1 MGTRT
6 PVHDTRHDFAGL
18 ESVYLPIAGAVFA
31 IVTLLVVYALIRRR
45 RARIGELGSQR
56 KENNPLEL
64 AYAAVLVAIT
74 ALLVTLTFTTEDRT
88 DAIARGPGLEVKI
101 SAGQWSWRFSY
112 PAYGIT
118 QQSTPARPAQL
129 VVPTGTVVHFTGT
142 STDVIHSFWVPD
154 RRFKRDLFPRNNTRF
169 DLSWSKPGFARGEC
183 AEFCGL
189 LHSNMDF
196 VVDALSPSDFR
207 AWVAAH
213 RGAAP

>member
-1 MGTRT
+1 M
-6 PVHDTRHDFAGL
+6 HDKRHDFAGL

-31 IVTLLVVYALIRRR
+31 IVTLLVLYAVIRRR
-45 RARIGELGSQR
+45 RRGPDEIGSQR

-64 AYAAVLVAIT
+64 AYAGLLVAIVVF
-74 ALLVTLTFTTEDRT
+74 LVALTFATEDRT
-88 DAIARGPGLEVKI
+88 DAITGRPGLEVKI
-101 SAGQWSWRFSY
+101 AAGQWSWRFSY

-118 QQSTPARPAQL
+118 QQSTPLRPAQL
-129 VVPTGTVVHFTGT
+129 VVPTGTIVHFTGT

-169 DLSWSKPGFARGEC
+169 DITWTKPGFARGEC

-189 LHSNMDF
+189 LHANMDF
-196 VVDALSPSDFR
+196 VVDALSPADFR

-213 RGAAP
+213 R

>member
-1 MGTRT
+1 M
-6 PVHDTRHDFAGL
+6 HDKRHDFAGL

-31 IVTLLVVYALIRRR
+31 IVTLLVLYAVIRRR
-45 RARIGELGSQR
+45 RRRPDEIGSQR

-64 AYAAVLVAIT
+64 AYAGVLVAI
-74 ALLVTLTFTTEDRT
+74 AVFLVTLTFRTEDRT
-88 DAIARGPGLEVKI
+88 DAIADRPGLEVKI
-101 SAGQWSWRFSY
+101 AAGQWSWRFSY

-118 QQSTPARPAQL
+118 QQSTPLRPAQL
-129 VVPTGTVVHFTGT
+129 VVPTGTIVHFTGT

-169 DLSWSKPGFARGEC
+169 DITWPKPGFARGEC

-189 LHSNMDF
+189 LHANMDF
-196 VVDALSPSDFR
+196 VVDALSPADFR

-213 RGAAP
+213 R

>member
-1 MGTRT
+1 
-6 PVHDTRHDFAGL
+6 VHDKRHDFAGL

-31 IVTLLVVYALIRRR
+31 IVTLLVLYAVIRRR
-45 RARIGELGSQR
+45 RRRPDEIGSQR

-64 AYAAVLVAIT
+64 AYAGVLVAI
-74 ALLVTLTFTTEDRT
+74 AVFLVTLTFRTEDRT
-88 DAIARGPGLEVKI
+88 DAIADRPGLEVKI
-101 SAGQWSWRFSY
+101 AAGQWSWRFSY

-118 QQSTPARPAQL
+118 QQSTPLRPAQL
-129 VVPTGTVVHFTGT
+129 VVPTGTIVHFTGT

-169 DLSWSKPGFARGEC
+169 DITWPKPGFARGEC

-189 LHSNMDF
+189 LHANMDF
-196 VVDALSPSDFR
+196 VVDALSPADFR

-213 RGAAP
+213 R

>member
-1 MGTRT
+1 
-6 PVHDTRHDFAGL
+6 VHDKRHDFAGL

-31 IVTLLVVYALIRRR
+31 IVTLLVLYAVIRRR
-45 RARIGELGSQR
+45 RRGPDEIGSQR

-64 AYAAVLVAIT
+64 AYAGLLVAIVVF
-74 ALLVTLTFTTEDRT
+74 LVALTFATEDRT
-88 DAIARGPGLEVKI
+88 DAITGRPGLEVKI
-101 SAGQWSWRFSY
+101 AAGQWSWRFSY

-118 QQSTPARPAQL
+118 QQSTPLRPAQL
-129 VVPTGTVVHFTGT
+129 VVPTGTIVHFTGT

-169 DLSWSKPGFARGEC
+169 DITWTKPGFARGEC

-189 LHSNMDF
+189 LHANMDF
-196 VVDALSPSDFR
+196 VVDALSPADFR

-213 RGAAP
+213 R

>member
-1 MGTRT
+1 
-6 PVHDTRHDFAGL
+6 VHDKRHDFAGL

-31 IVTLLVVYALIRRR
+31 IVTLLVLYSVIRRR
-45 RARIGELGSQR
+45 RRGPDEIGSQR

-64 AYAAVLVAIT
+64 AYAGLLVAIVVF
-74 ALLVTLTFTTEDRT
+74 LVALTFATEDRT
-88 DAIARGPGLEVKI
+88 DAITGRPGLEVKI
-101 SAGQWSWRFSY
+101 AAGQWSWRFSY

-118 QQSTPARPAQL
+118 QQSTPLRPAQL
-129 VVPTGTVVHFTGT
+129 VVPTGTIVHFTGT

-169 DLSWSKPGFARGEC
+169 DITWTKPGFARGEC

-189 LHSNMDF
+189 LHANMDF
-196 VVDALSPSDFR
+196 VVDALSPADFR

-213 RGAAP
+213 R

>member
-1 MGTRT
+1 
-6 PVHDTRHDFAGL
+6 VHDKRHDFAGL

-31 IVTLLVVYALIRRR
+31 IVTLLVLYAVIRRR
-45 RARIGELGSQR
+45 RRGPDEIGSQR

-64 AYAAVLVAIT
+64 AYAGLLVAIVVF
-74 ALLVTLTFTTEDRT
+74 LVALTFATEDRT
-88 DAIARGPGLEVKI
+88 DAITGRPGLEVKI
-101 SAGQWSWRFSY
+101 AAGQWSWRFSY

-118 QQSTPARPAQL
+118 QQSTPLRPAQL
-129 VVPTGTVVHFTGT
+129 VVPTGTIVHFTGT

-169 DLSWSKPGFARGEC
+169 DNTWPKPGFARGEC

-189 LHSNMDF
+189 LHANMDF
-196 VVDALSPSDFR
+196 VVDALSPADFR

-213 RGAAP
+213 R